1 MPPEH
6 LTTVEIR
13 QDEVLTGE
21 AVALDIQPLSFFQ
34 RALGCLIDVIAA
46 VVLLIAL
53 AVVANWLL
61 GGAFLDAAAA
71 PILGIT
77 TVVVVLV
84 LVPAL
89 VETLT
94 GGSSLGRWAVGG
106 RIVRVDGGAAGF
118 RHAFIRAFIGV
129 LEIWL
134 TAGAVAAIVGAFT
147 PRTQRLGDLVAG
159 TYCERSRAP
168 KLQPRPVELPPALTS
183 WAAVADVGRMPD
195 RLARRVS
202 QFVHQALYLEPA
214 ARARVA
220 AALATEVT
228 PYVSPVPPVD
238 PETMLRGV
246 VALRRAREGRA
257 LALQNERLA
266 TLTAGDADTTTIRT
280 VRQ

>member
-1 MPPEH
+1 M
-6 LTTVEIR
+6 TVQIR

-34 RALGCLIDVIAA
+34 RALGCLIDVVAS
-46 VVLLIAL
+46 VVLLL
-53 AVVANWLL
+53 VLVVVSSWLL
-61 GGAFLDAAAA
+61 GGALLDAAAA

-77 TVVVVLV
+77 TAVVVLV
-84 LVPAL
+84 LLPAL

-134 TAGAVAAIVGAFT
+134 TIGAVAAIVGAFT

-168 KLQPRPVELPPALTS
+168 TLQPRPVELPDALS
-183 WAAVADVGRMPD
+183 GWATVADVGRMPD
-195 RLARRVS
+195 RLARRVT
-202 QFVHQALYLEPA
+202 QFVHQAPFLDPG

-220 AALATEVT
+220 AALAADVT
-228 PYVSPVPPVD
+228 PHVSPIPAVD
-238 PETMLRGV
+238 PETMLRAV
-246 VALRRAREGRA
+246 VALRRARESRA

-266 TLTAGDADTTTIRT
+266 ALTSGDADTATIRT
-280 VRQ
+280 ARQ

>member
-1 MPPEH
+1 M
-6 LTTVEIR
+6 TVEIR

-34 RALGCLIDVIAA
+34 RALGCLIDVVASV
-46 VVLLIAL
+46 VVLIVL
-53 AVVANWLL
+53 AVVASWLL

-71 PILGIT
+71 PILGISIA
-77 TVVVVLV
+77 VVVLV

-118 RHAFIRAFIGV
+118 RHAFIRSFIGV
-129 LEIWL
+129 LEIWM
-134 TAGAVAAIVGAFT
+134 TVGAVAAIVGAFT

-168 KLQPRPVELPPALTS
+168 KLRPRPVELPPELAS

-202 QFVHQALYLEPA
+202 QFVHQAAFLDPR
-214 ARARVA
+214 ARARIA
-220 AALATEVT
+220 AALAADVA
-228 PYVSPVPPVD
+228 PHVSPLPPTD
-238 PETMLRGV
+238 AETMLRGV
-246 VALRRAREGRA
+246 VALRRAREARA

-266 TLTAGDADTTTIRT
+266 ALTSGDADTATIRT
-280 VRQ
+280 VGQ

>member
-1 MPPEH
+1 M
-6 LTTVEIR
+6 TVSIR

-34 RALGCLIDVIAA
+34 RALGCLIDVVASVI
-46 VVLLIAL
+46 LLIVL
-53 AVVANWLL
+53 AVVASWLL
-61 GGAFLDAAAA
+61 GGTVLDAAAA

-129 LEIWL
+129 LEIRL
-134 TAGAVAAIVGAFT
+134 TVGAVAAIVGAFT

-159 TYCERSRAP
+159 TYCERSRART
-168 KLQPRPVELPPALTS
+168 LQPRPIELPPVLAS
-183 WAAVADVGRMPD
+183 WSSVADVGRMPD

-202 QFVHQALYLEPA
+202 QFVHQAAFLDPG

-220 AALATEVT
+220 SALAAEVA
-228 PYVSPVPPVD
+228 PFVSPAPPVD

-266 TLTAGDADTTTIRT
+266 TLTAGDADTTTVRT